1 MKIKEE
7 QLSKITKQIEV
18 LNNVTREI
26 GLLETN
32 KHQLLHNI
40 AEINKDMNDFKNE
53 LEKEYGA
60 VNINLEDGSYTN
72 IESKVEEEITSNV

>member
-18 LNNVTREI
+18 LNNITREI

-60 VNINLEDGSYTN
+60 VNINLEDGSYTK
-72 IESKVEEEITSNV
+72 IESKIEEKVTSNV